1 LGTVYCHFEDVLAT
15 WSILLSFFCIF
26 PVLVLCMYQEN
37 SGNPDL
43 AEKILYG
50 RFELANFGREVL
62 FGRLVSEL

>member
-1 LGTVYCHFEDVLAT
+1 
-15 WSILLSFFCIF
+15 
-26 PVLVLCMYQEN
+26 MYQEN

-50 RFELANFGREVL
+50 RFELANFGREIL